1 MTELAVPVWDSPT
14 FAPEIAETS
23 SLPPPVERFRR
34 ARWRGQV
41 ITGGER
47 VLAEETPVAFTYDG
61 SSHAVMMA
69 TPCDLEDFAV
79 GFSLSEGI
87 VTAANQIEALEV
99 MPNELGIE
107 LRMSIAAA
115 QREKYQHRR
124 RYLAGPTGC
133 GLCGVESL
141 DEACRPLRHSTSEL
155 RISAASIH
163 SALKDLS
170 LNQFLNRQ
178 AQALHAAAFCRPG
191 GGLTVREDVGRHN
204 ALDKLAGAL
213 ARGGAA
219 PETGFLVLSSRVSIE
234 MVQKAAA
241 MGAAVIVAVSAPTAL
256 AVRACAAAGLTLVAV
271 ARDDAFEVFTHP
283 ERIAGGSS
291 WRAMHTAAAIAAADA
306 ANRGGETPPP
316 AARF

>member
-1 MTELAVPVWDSPT
+1 VTEVLQPLYGPSA
-14 FAPEIAETS
+14 FQAETQETPR
-23 SLPPPVERFRR
+23 LPPPVERFRR
-34 ARWRGQV
+34 TCWRGRV

-87 VTAANQIEALEV
+87 VTAADQIEALEIIPSEV
-99 MPNELGIE
+99 GIE
-107 LRMSIAAA
+107 LRMSLAPA
-115 QREKYQHRR
+115 RRDKYERHP
-124 RYLAGPTGC
+124 RYVAGPTGC

-141 DEACRPLRHSTSEL
+141 ADACRPLRRSTSEL
-155 RISAASIH
+155 RIAAASIH
-163 SALKDLS
+163 TALGNLA

-178 AQALHAAAFCRPG
+178 AHALHAAAFCRPG

-213 ARGGAA
+213 ARRSVAA
-219 PETGFLVLSSRVSIE
+219 ASGFLILSSRVSIE
-234 MVQKAAA
+234 MVQKVSL
-241 MGAAVIVAVSAPTAL
+241 MGAAIIVAVSAPTAL
-256 AVRACAAAGLTLVAV
+256 AVRACEAAGLTLVAV

-283 ERIAGGSS
+283 QRIDGGSS
-291 WRAMHTAAAIAAADA
+291 WRTTQTVSPIAAADA
-306 ANRGGETPPP
+306 S
-316 AARF
+316 AR